1 MSVWQNEAYEDSSL
15 QVLAQPVQYAYVYDV
30 PVSQVLDVGPQDD
43 APRANAEN
51 GAEKDDTATEADEE
65 TLQDEDVRVYA
76 NAREHAPVCCCVA
89 GLALEHASISL
100 PPLLQPF

>member
-51 GAEKDDTATEADEE
+51 GVEKDDTATEADEE

-76 NAREHAPVCCCVA
+76 NAREDARA
-89 GLALEHASISL
+89 SL
-100 PPLLQPF
+100 PQLTAAVGVDA

>member
-30 PVSQVLDVGPQDD
+30 PVSQVLDVEPQDD

-51 GAEKDDTATEADEE
+51 GAEKDDTAMEADEE
-65 TLQDEDVRVYA
+65 TLQGEDVRVYA
-76 NAREHAPVCCCVA
+76 NVREGARVSH
-89 GLALEHASISL
+89 
-100 PPLLQPF
+100 LQPIAAVGVDA